1 VGSKATLGRVRR
13 DFVLR
18 SAPAWKLSRKV
29 VLFLCAGLFSMAG
42 CKANSDEAHGAASGN
57 PATAAATAP
66 NAGQGG
72 AEDAPPPES
81 TGGFDGKL
89 AFEHVAK
96 QVGFGPR
103 PSGSQAIAQTQDYIL
118 TRLKNDGC
126 TTEVDAFNA
135 DTPIGRLPMKNILV
149 KIPGDDASIILLG
162 THYDT
167 LLRNDITFV
176 GADDSASSTAVMLE
190 LARLLCGKHGKHAVW
205 IAFFDGEEAMKSWN
219 ETDSRY
225 GSRQMAA
232 RFAASGDLPKIKAF
246 LLADMVG
253 SRSLHFAREST
264 STPSLVG
271 LMWAT
276 AARLGY
282 SDIFVNTS
290 SGAEDDH
297 DSFLKRKVPSMDV
310 IDFDRVQD
318 VPFWHTAEDTLD
330 KISVRSLAISGHV
343 FLETVKELQKQ

>member
-1 VGSKATLGRVRR
+1 VGSKASVVRSDVGLCAR
-13 DFVLR
+13 
-18 SAPAWKLSRKV
+18 AAWKLSAQV
-29 VLFLCAGLFSMAG
+29 ALFLCAGLFSLTG
-42 CKANSDEAHGAASGN
+42 CKANSDETHGAAAGN
-57 PATAAATAP
+57 PAAASAATSSG
-66 NAGQGG
+66 AGQGG
-72 AEDAPPPES
+72 ADDAPAPES

-103 PSGSQAIAQTQDYIL
+103 PSGSPAIAQMQDYIL
-118 TRLKNDGC
+118 AQLKNDGC
-126 TTEVDAFNA
+126 TAEVDAFNA
-135 DTPIGRLPMKNILV
+135 DTPIGRLPMENILV
-149 KIPGDDASIILLG
+149 KIPGDDSSIILLG
-162 THYDT
+162 THYDS
-167 LLRNDITFV
+167 LLRHDITFV

-190 LARLLCGKHGKHAVW
+190 LARLLCAKHGKHAVW
-205 IAFFDGEEAMKSWN
+205 IAFFDGEEAIKAWS

-232 RFAASGDLPKIKAF
+232 RFAATGDISKIKAF

-253 SRSLHFAREST
+253 SKSLHFAREESST
-264 STPSLVG
+264 KSLVD

-310 IDFDRVQD
+310 IDFDRLQD
-318 VPFWHTAEDTLD
+318 VPFWHTADDTLD
-330 KISVRSLAISGHV
+330 KISTRSLAISGYV
-343 FLETVKELQKQ
+343 FLETVSELQKK

>member
-1 VGSKATLGRVRR
+1 VSSRVSGVRCEFRLRRRATHN
-13 DFVLR
+13 FTE
-18 SAPAWKLSRKV
+18 KV
-29 VLFLCAGLFSMAG
+29 ILFLCVGLFSLTG
-42 CKANSDEAHGAASGN
+42 CKANSDEAHGAAGN
-57 PATAAATAP
+57 PAAASVATTS
-66 NAGQGG
+66 AGQGG
-72 AEDAPPPES
+72 VEDAPTPES
-81 TGGFDGKL
+81 TGGFDGKR
-89 AFEHVAK
+89 AYEHVAK

-118 TRLKNDGC
+118 TQLKSYGC

-149 KIPGDDASIILLG
+149 KIPGDDNSIILLG
-162 THYDT
+162 THYDS
-167 LLRNDITFV
+167 LLRKDITFV

-205 IAFFDGEEAMKSWN
+205 IAFFDGEEAMKAWS

-232 RFAASGDLPKIKAF
+232 RFAASGDIPKIKAF

-264 STPSLVG
+264 STPALVD

-282 SDIFVNTS
+282 SQIFVNTS

-318 VPFWHTAEDTLD
+318 VPFWHTDEDTLD
-330 KISVRSLAISGHV
+330 KISARSLAISGYV
-343 FLETVKELQKQ
+343 FLETVKELQKR

>member
-1 VGSKATLGRVRR
+1 MKC
-13 DFVLR
+13 DFRLR
-18 SAPAWKLSRKV
+18 PAAVWELTGKV
-29 VLFLCAGLFSMAG
+29 ILFLCAGLFSLTG
-42 CKANSDEAHGAASGN
+42 CKANSDEVHGAAGN
-57 PATAAATAP
+57 PAATSAGAP
-66 NAGQGG
+66 GAGQGG
-72 AEDAPPPES
+72 ADDGPAPES
-81 TGGFDGKL
+81 TGGFDGKR

-103 PSGSQAIAQTQDYIL
+103 PSGSQAIAQTQNYIL
-118 TRLKNDGC
+118 SQLNSYGC

-149 KIPGDDASIILLG
+149 RIPGDDNSIILLG
-162 THYDT
+162 THYDS
-167 LLRNDITFV
+167 LLRRDITFV

-205 IAFFDGEEAMKSWN
+205 IAFFDGEEAMKAWS

-232 RFAASGDLPKIKAF
+232 RFAASGDISKIKAF

-264 STPSLVG
+264 STPALVD

-276 AARLGY
+276 AAKLGY
-282 SDIFVNTS
+282 SDIFLNTS

-297 DSFLKRKVPSMDV
+297 NSFLKRKVPSIDV
-310 IDFDRVQD
+310 IDFDRAQD
-318 VPFWHTAEDTLD
+318 VPFWHTDEDALD
-330 KISVRSLAISGHV
+330 KISAKSLAISGYV
-343 FLETVKELQKQ
+343 FLETVKELQKR

>member
-1 VGSKATLGRVRR
+1 VGSREGVSGVRC
-13 DFVLR
+13 DFGL
-18 SAPAWKLSRKV
+18 PAGAAWNLSGKV
-29 VLFLCAGLFSMAG
+29 VLFLCAGLFGLTG
-42 CKANSDEAHGAASGN
+42 CKANSDEAHGAAGN
-57 PATAAATAP
+57 PAAASANATG
-66 NAGQGG
+66 AGQGG
-72 AEDAPPPES
+72 VEDAPAPES

-89 AFEHVAK
+89 AFDHVAK

-118 TRLKNDGC
+118 SQLKRDGC

-162 THYDT
+162 THYDS

-205 IAFFDGEEAMKSWN
+205 IAFFDGEEAIKAWS
-219 ETDSRY
+219 ESDSRY

-232 RFAASGDLPKIKAF
+232 RFAASGDISKIKAF

-264 STPSLVG
+264 STKALVD

-276 AARLGY
+276 AAKLGY
-282 SDIFVNTS
+282 ADVFVNTS

-310 IDFDRVQD
+310 IDFDRLQD
-318 VPFWHTAEDTLD
+318 VPFWHTADDTLD
-330 KISVRSLAISGHV
+330 KISARNLATTGHV
-343 FLETVKELQKQ
+343 FLETVRELQKQ

>member
-1 VGSKATLGRVRR
+1 VGSRAMGVRCSFALSRRAARRLTGRV
-13 DFVLR
+13 
-18 SAPAWKLSRKV
+18 A
-29 VLFLCAGLFSMAG
+29 LFLCVGLFSLTG
-42 CKANSDEAHGAASGN
+42 CKASSDESRGAASN
-57 PATAAATAP
+57 PASASASAS

-72 AEDAPPPES
+72 ADDAPAADK
-81 TGGFDGKL
+81 TGGFDGKR

-103 PSGSQAIAQTQDYIL
+103 PSGSQAIAQTQEYIL
-118 TRLKNDGC
+118 GQLKSDGC

-135 DTPIGRLPMKNILV
+135 DTPVGRLPMKNILV
-149 KIPGDDASIILLG
+149 KIPGDDSAIILLG
-162 THYDT
+162 THYDS
-167 LLRNDITFV
+167 LLQHDITFV

-205 IAFFDGEEAMKSWN
+205 IAFFDGEEAMKAWS

-232 RFAASGDLPKIKAF
+232 RFAASGDISKIKAF

-253 SRSLHFAREST
+253 SRSLHFARES
-264 STPSLVG
+264 SSAPALVD

-276 AARLGY
+276 AAKLGY
-282 SDIFVNTS
+282 SEIFVSTS

-310 IDFDRVQD
+310 IDFDRSQD

-330 KISVRSLAISGHV
+330 KISAKSLAISGHV
-343 FLETVKELQKQ
+343 FLETVNELQKR

>member
-1 VGSKATLGRVRR
+1 MGSRASGVRC
-13 DFVLR
+13 DFGLKVP
-18 SAPAWKLSRKV
+18 AAWKSSAQV
-29 VLFLCAGLFSMAG
+29 ALFLCAGLFSLTG

-66 NAGQGG
+66 NAPQSGR
-72 AEDAPPPES
+72 EDAPAPES
-81 TGGFDGKL
+81 TGGFDGRR
-89 AFEHVAK
+89 AFEHVTK

-103 PSGSQAIAQTQDYIL
+103 PSGSQALAQTQDYIL
-118 TRLKNDGC
+118 AQLKSDGC
-126 TTEVDAFNA
+126 TTEVDAFNS

-149 KIPGDDASIILLG
+149 KIPGDDSSIILLG
-162 THYDT
+162 THYDS
-167 LLRNDITFV
+167 LLRKDITFV

-190 LARLLCGKHGKHAVW
+190 LARLLCAKHGKHAVW
-205 IAFFDGEEAMKSWN
+205 IAFFDGEEAVKQWS

-232 RFAASGDLPKIKAF
+232 RFAASGDISKIKAF

-264 STPSLVG
+264 STPSLVD

-276 AARLGY
+276 AAKLGY
-282 SDIFVNTS
+282 SQTFVNTS

-310 IDFDRVQD
+310 IDFDREQD
-318 VPFWHTAEDTLD
+318 VPFWHTDEDTLD
-330 KISVRSLAISGHV
+330 KISERSLAISGHV
-343 FLETVKELQKQ
+343 FLETVNELQKK

>member
-1 VGSKATLGRVRR
+1 VDSREGVSSVTG
-13 DFVLR
+13 DFGLR
-18 SAPAWKLSRKV
+18 ARAGWKLSGKV
-29 VLFLCAGLFSMAG
+29 VLTLCAGLFSLTG
-42 CKANSDEAHGAASGN
+42 CKANSDETHGAAAGN
-57 PATAAATAP
+57 AAAASAATT
-66 NAGQGG
+66 GERQGG
-72 AEDAPPPES
+72 AEDVPAPDS
-81 TGGFDGKL
+81 TGGFDGKR
-89 AFEHVAK
+89 AFEHVAR

-118 TRLKNDGC
+118 TQLKSDGC

-149 KIPGDDASIILLG
+149 KIPGDVSSIILLG

-167 LLRNDITFV
+167 LLRKDITFV

-205 IAFFDGEEAMKSWN
+205 IAFFDGEEAMKSWSD
-219 ETDSRY
+219 TDSRY

-232 RFAASGDLPKIKAF
+232 RFAASGDISKIKAF

-264 STPSLVG
+264 STPALVD
-271 LMWAT
+271 LMWGTAT
-276 AARLGY
+276 KLGY
-282 SDIFVNTS
+282 SQIFLDTS
-290 SGAEDDH
+290 SATEDDH

-310 IDFDRVQD
+310 IDFDRERD
-318 VPFWHTAEDTLD
+318 VPFWHTADDTLD
-330 KISVRSLAISGHV
+330 RISARSLAFSGHV
-343 FLETVKELQKQ
+343 FLETVRELQKQ

>member
-1 VGSKATLGRVRR
+1 VRC
-13 DFVLR
+13 DFGLR
-18 SAPAWKLSRKV
+18 AGAAWKLSGKV
-29 VLFLCAGLFSMAG
+29 VLFLCAGLFGLTG
-42 CKANSDEAHGAASGN
+42 CKANSDEAHGAAGH
-57 PATAAATAP
+57 PAAASANATG
-66 NAGQGG
+66 AGQGG
-72 AEDAPPPES
+72 VEHAPAPES

-89 AFEHVAK
+89 AFDHVAK

-118 TRLKNDGC
+118 SQLKSDGC

-162 THYDT
+162 THYDS
-167 LLRNDITFV
+167 LLRKDITFV
-176 GADDSASSTAVMLE
+176 GADDSASSTAVLLE

-205 IAFFDGEEAMKSWN
+205 IAFFDGEEAMKAWS
-219 ETDSRY
+219 ESDSRY

-232 RFAASGDLPKIKAF
+232 RFAASGDISKIKAF

-264 STPSLVG
+264 STKTLVD

-276 AARLGY
+276 AAKLGY
-282 SDIFVNTS
+282 ADVFVNTS

-310 IDFDRVQD
+310 IDFDRLQD
-318 VPFWHTAEDTLD
+318 VPFWHTADDTLD
-330 KISVRSLAISGHV
+330 KISVRSLATTGHV
-343 FLETVKELQKQ
+343 FLETVRELQKQ

>member
-1 VGSKATLGRVRR
+1 VGSIAIGVRC
-13 DFVLR
+13 DF
-18 SAPAWKLSRKV
+18 ALSRRAARRLTGKV
-29 VLFLCAGLFSMAG
+29 ALFLCAGLFSLTG
-42 CKANSDEAHGAASGN
+42 CKANSDDAHGAAGN
-57 PATAAATAP
+57 PASASASAS
-66 NAGQGG
+66 NVGRGG
-72 AEDAPPPES
+72 ADDAPAPDK
-81 TGGFDGKL
+81 TGGFDGNR

-118 TRLKNDGC
+118 SQLKSDGC

-135 DTPIGRLPMKNILV
+135 DTPVGRLPMKNILV
-149 KIPGDDASIILLG
+149 KIPGDDSAIILLG
-162 THYDT
+162 THYDS
-167 LLRNDITFV
+167 LLQHDITFV

-205 IAFFDGEEAMKSWN
+205 IAFFDGEEAMKAWS

-232 RFAASGDLPKIKAF
+232 RFAASGDISKIKAF

-264 STPSLVG
+264 STPALVD
-271 LMWAT
+271 LMWGT
-276 AARLGY
+276 AAKLGY
-282 SDIFVNTS
+282 SEIFVNTS
-290 SGAEDDH
+290 RGAEDDH

-310 IDFDRVQD
+310 IDFDREQD

-330 KISVRSLAISGHV
+330 KISAKSLAISGHV
-343 FLETVKELQKQ
+343 FLETVNELQNK

>member
-1 VGSKATLGRVRR
+1 VALRA
-13 DFVLR
+13 DLR
-18 SAPAWKLSRKV
+18 SDLGMWAGATWKLSAHV
-29 VLFLCAGLFSMAG
+29 ALFLCAGLFSLAG
-42 CKANSDEAHGAASGN
+42 CKANSDEAHGAATGN
-57 PATAAATAP
+57 PAAVNAATTSD
-66 NAGQGG
+66 GQGG
-72 AEDAPPPES
+72 AEDVPSPEI
-81 TGGFDGKL
+81 TGGFDGKQ

-118 TRLKNDGC
+118 TQLKSDGC

-149 KIPGDDASIILLG
+149 KIPGDDSSIILLG
-162 THYDT
+162 THYDS
-167 LLRNDITFV
+167 LLRHDITFV

-190 LARLLCGKHGKHAVW
+190 LARLLCAKHGKHAVW
-205 IAFFDGEEAMKSWN
+205 IAFFDGEEALKVWSD
-219 ETDSRY
+219 TDSRY

-232 RFAASGDLPKIKAF
+232 RFAATGDISKIKEF

-264 STPSLVG
+264 STPSLVD

-276 AARLGY
+276 AVKLGY
-282 SDIFVNTS
+282 SQIFLDTS

-310 IDFDRVQD
+310 IDFDRQQD
-318 VPFWHTAEDTLD
+318 VPFWHTADDTLD
-330 KISVRSLAISGHV
+330 KISARSLAISGHV
-343 FLETVKELQKQ
+343 FLETVNELQKR

>member
-1 VGSKATLGRVRR
+1 VGSRGIVTEAMGEFGLGTR
-13 DFVLR
+13 
-18 SAPAWKLSRKV
+18 AAWKVSAQV
-29 VLFLCAGLFSMAG
+29 VFCLCAGLFSLTG
-42 CKANSDEAHGAASGN
+42 CKANSDEAHGADGN
-57 PATAAATAP
+57 SAAVSAAARGAS
-66 NAGQGG
+66 QGG
-72 AEDAPPPES
+72 AEDAPAPDT
-81 TGGFDGKL
+81 TGGFDGKR

-103 PSGSQAIAQTQDYIL
+103 PSGSQALGQTQEYIL
-118 TRLKNDGC
+118 TQLKSDGC
-126 TTEVDAFNA
+126 TTEVDAFSA
-135 DTPIGRLPMKNILV
+135 DTPIGRLPMENILV

-162 THYDT
+162 THYDS
-167 LLRNDITFV
+167 LLRKDITFV

-190 LARLLCGKHGKHAVW
+190 LARLLCGKHAKHAVW
-205 IAFFDGEEAMKSWN
+205 IAFFDGEEAMKAWS

-232 RFAASGDLPKIKAF
+232 RFAASGDISKIKGF

-264 STPSLVG
+264 STPALVD

-282 SDIFVNTS
+282 SEIFLDAS
-290 SGAEDDH
+290 STTEDDH
-297 DSFLKRKVPSMDV
+297 DSFLKRRVPSMDV
-310 IDFDRVQD
+310 IDFDRAQD

-330 KISVRSLAISGHV
+330 KISARSLAISGHV
-343 FLETVKELQKQ
+343 FLETLNELQKK

>member
-1 VGSKATLGRVRR
+1 VDLRATVTVMTAEIALRGLAARRLTGKAI
-13 DFVLR
+13 
-18 SAPAWKLSRKV
+18 
-29 VLFLCAGLFSMAG
+29 LFFFAGLVSLTG
-42 CKANSDEAHGAASGN
+42 CKANSDEAHGAAGN
-57 PATAAATAP
+57 APGSNSTAASRGQ
-66 NAGQGG
+66 AGGQ
-72 AEDAPPPES
+72 DAPAPES
-81 TGGFDGKL
+81 TGGFDGKR

-103 PSGSQAIAQTQDYIL
+103 PSGSQAIAQTQEYIL
-118 TRLKNDGC
+118 TQLKSYGC

-135 DTPIGRLPMKNILV
+135 DTPIGRLGMKNILV

-162 THYDT
+162 THYDS
-167 LLRNDITFV
+167 LLRHDITFV
-176 GADDSASSTAVMLE
+176 GADDSGSSTAVMLE
-190 LARLLCGKHGKHAVW
+190 LARLLCGTHGKHAVW
-205 IAFFDGEEAMKSWN
+205 IAFFDGEEALKSWSD
-219 ETDSRY
+219 TDSRY

-232 RFAASGDLPKIKAF
+232 RFAASGDISKIKAF

-264 STPSLVG
+264 STPSLVD

-276 AARLGY
+276 AGKLGY
-282 SDIFVNTS
+282 GEIFVNTS

-297 DSFLKRKVPSMDV
+297 DSFLKRKAPSMDV
-310 IDFDRVQD
+310 IDFDRTQD

-330 KISVRSLAISGHV
+330 KISARSLAISGHV

>member
-1 VGSKATLGRVRR
+1 
-13 DFVLR
+13 
-18 SAPAWKLSRKV
+18 
-29 VLFLCAGLFSMAG
+29 LCTGLFSLTG
-42 CKANSDEAHGAASGN
+42 CKANSDEAHGAAGVPAAVS
-57 PATAAATAP
+57 ATATGP
-66 NAGQGG
+66 GLAGK
-72 AEDAPPPES
+72 EDAPAPES

-89 AFEHVAK
+89 AFDHVAK

-103 PSGSQAIAQTQDYIL
+103 PSGSRAIAQTQDYIL
-118 TRLKNDGC
+118 SQLKSDGC

-135 DTPIGRLPMKNILV
+135 DTPIGRVPMKNILV
-149 KIPGDDASIILLG
+149 KIPGDEASIILLG
-162 THYDT
+162 THYDS
-167 LLRNDITFV
+167 LLRNDVTFV
-176 GADDSASSTAVMLE
+176 GANDSASSTAVMLE
-190 LARLLCGKHGKHAVW
+190 LAKLLCGKHGKHAVW
-205 IAFFDGEEAMKSWN
+205 IAFFDGEEAMKAWS

-232 RFAASGDLPKIKAF
+232 RFAASGDISKIKAF

-253 SRSLHFAREST
+253 SRSLHFAREESST
-264 STPSLVG
+264 ESLVD

-276 AARLGY
+276 AAKLGY
-282 SDIFVNTS
+282 SDVFVNTS
-290 SGAEDDH
+290 NGAQDDH

-330 KISVRSLAISGHV
+330 KISARSLAITGHV

>member
-1 VGSKATLGRVRR
+1 VGSRANGVRCNFTLRP
-13 DFVLR
+13 FW
-18 SAPAWKLSRKV
+18 AWKLSGKV
-29 VLFLCAGLFSMAG
+29 VLVLCAGLFGLTG
-42 CKANSDEAHGAASGN
+42 CKANSDEAHGAAAN
-57 PATAAATAP
+57 PAAASATAAGAAQ
-66 NAGQGG
+66 AG
-72 AEDAPPPES
+72 ADDAPAPDK
-81 TGGFDGKL
+81 TGGFDGKR
-89 AFEHVAK
+89 AFEQVAK

-118 TRLKNDGC
+118 TQLKSDGC

-149 KIPGDDASIILLG
+149 KIPGDDSSIILLG
-162 THYDT
+162 THYDS

-205 IAFFDGEEAMKSWN
+205 IAFFDGEEAMKAWS

-232 RFAASGDLPKIKAF
+232 RFAASGDISKIKAF

-253 SRSLHFAREST
+253 SRSLHFARESS
-264 STPSLVG
+264 STAPLVD

-276 AARLGY
+276 AAKLGY
-282 SDIFVNTS
+282 SEVFVSTS

-310 IDFDRVQD
+310 IDFDRSQD
-318 VPFWHTAEDTLD
+318 VPFWHTSDDTLD
-330 KISVRSLAISGHV
+330 KVSARSLAISGHV
-343 FLETVKELQKQ
+343 FLETVNELQNK

>member
-1 VGSKATLGRVRR
+1 MT
-13 DFVLR
+13 
-18 SAPAWKLSRKV
+18 
-29 VLFLCAGLFSMAG
+29 G
-42 CKANSDEAHGAASGN
+42 CKAKSEEAHGTAGHPAAVS
-57 PATAAATAP
+57 ATSCGRAQ
-66 NAGQGG
+66 GQRG
-72 AEDAPPPES
+72 AVEDAPAPES

-118 TRLKNDGC
+118 SQLKSDGC
-126 TTEVDAFNA
+126 TTEMDAFNA

-162 THYDT
+162 THYDS

-205 IAFFDGEEAMKSWN
+205 IAFFDGEEAMKAWS

-232 RFAASGDLPKIKAF
+232 RFAASGDIPKIKAF

-264 STPSLVG
+264 STAALMD
-271 LMWAT
+271 LMW
-276 AARLGY
+276 RYG
-282 SDIFVNTS
+282 
-290 SGAEDDH
+290 GASWDT
-297 DSFLKRKVPSMDV
+297 RKV
-310 IDFDRVQD
+310 F
-318 VPFWHTAEDTLD
+318 
-330 KISVRSLAISGHV
+330 VRQLRGGGR
-343 FLETVKELQKQ
+343 

>member
-1 VGSKATLGRVRR
+1 VSSRGRVSGVVC
-13 DFVLR
+13 DFGLR
-18 SAPAWKLSRKV
+18 AGAARKLSGKV
-29 VLFLCAGLFSMAG
+29 VLFFCAGLFSLTG
-42 CKANSDEAHGAASGN
+42 CKANSDEGHGTAGN
-57 PATAAATAP
+57 PAVVSATAE
-66 NAGQGG
+66 G
-72 AEDAPPPES
+72 AAQRGIEDAPAPES
-81 TGGFDGKL
+81 TGGFDGKR

-96 QVGFGPR
+96 RVGFGPR

-118 TRLKNDGC
+118 SQLKSYGC

-135 DTPIGRLPMKNILV
+135 NTPIGRLPMKNILV

-162 THYDT
+162 THYDS

-190 LARLLCGKHGKHAVW
+190 LSRLLCGKHGKHAVW
-205 IAFFDGEEAMKSWN
+205 IAFFDGEEAMKAWS

-232 RFAASGDLPKIKAF
+232 RFAASGDISKIKAF

-264 STPSLVG
+264 STPALVD
-271 LMWAT
+271 LMWST
-276 AARLGY
+276 AAKLGY
-282 SDIFVNTS
+282 SDVFVNTS

-310 IDFDRVQD
+310 IDFDRLQD
-318 VPFWHTAEDTLD
+318 VPFWHTDDDTLD
-330 KISVRSLAISGHV
+330 KISARSLATSGHV
-343 FLETVKELQKQ
+343 LLETVNELQKQ

>member
-1 VGSKATLGRVRR
+1 V
-13 DFVLR
+13 
-18 SAPAWKLSRKV
+18 
-29 VLFLCAGLFSMAG
+29 GLFSLTG
-42 CKANSDEAHGAASGN
+42 CKANSDEGHGAAAAGN
-57 PATAAATAP
+57 SAAVSTAAT
-66 NAGQGG
+66 NAQGG
-72 AEDAPPPES
+72 AEDVPSPES
-81 TGGFDGKL
+81 TGGFDGKR

-118 TRLKNDGC
+118 TQLNSDGC
-126 TTEVDAFNA
+126 ATEVDTFNA

-149 KIPGDDASIILLG
+149 KIPGDDSSIILLG
-162 THYDT
+162 THYDS
-167 LLRNDITFV
+167 LLRHDITFV
-176 GADDSASSTAVMLE
+176 GANDSASSTAVMLE
-190 LARLLCGKHGKHAVW
+190 LARLLCAKHGKHAVW
-205 IAFFDGEEAMKSWN
+205 IAFFDGEEAMKAWS

-232 RFAASGDLPKIKAF
+232 RMAASGDISKIKAF

-264 STPSLVG
+264 STPALVD

-276 AARLGY
+276 AAKLGY
-282 SDIFVNTS
+282 SQIFVDAS

-310 IDFDRVQD
+310 IDFDRERD
-318 VPFWHTAEDTLD
+318 VPFWHTADDTLD
-330 KISVRSLAISGHV
+330 KISARSLAISGHV
-343 FLETVKELQKQ
+343 FLETVNELQKK

>member
-1 VGSKATLGRVRR
+1 VGSIAIGVRC
-13 DFVLR
+13 DF
-18 SAPAWKLSRKV
+18 ALSRRAARRLTGKV
-29 VLFLCAGLFSMAG
+29 VLFLCAGLFSLTG
-42 CKANSDEAHGAASGN
+42 CKANSDESRGAASN
-57 PATAAATAP
+57 PASASASAS

-72 AEDAPPPES
+72 AEDAPAPDK
-81 TGGFDGKL
+81 TGGFDGKR
-89 AFEHVAK
+89 AFEHVSK

-118 TRLKNDGC
+118 SQLKSDGC

-149 KIPGDDASIILLG
+149 KIPGDDSAIILLG
-162 THYDT
+162 THYDS
-167 LLRNDITFV
+167 LLQHDITFV

-190 LARLLCGKHGKHAVW
+190 LARQLCGKHGKHAVW
-205 IAFFDGEEAMKSWN
+205 IAFFDGEEAMKSWS

-232 RFAASGDLPKIKAF
+232 RFAASGDISKIKGF

-253 SRSLHFAREST
+253 SRSLHFARES
-264 STPSLVG
+264 SSSPSLVD
-271 LMWAT
+271 LMWGT
-276 AARLGY
+276 AAKLGY
-282 SDIFVNTS
+282 SEVFVNTS

-310 IDFDRVQD
+310 IDFDRSRD

-330 KISVRSLAISGHV
+330 KISAKSLAISGHV
-343 FLETVKELQKQ
+343 FLETVNELQRK

>member
-1 VGSKATLGRVRR
+1 MVTEAMGEFGLGTR
-13 DFVLR
+13 
-18 SAPAWKLSRKV
+18 AACKLSTQIV
-29 VLFLCAGLFSMAG
+29 FCLFAGLFGLTG
-42 CKANSDEAHGAASGN
+42 CKANSDEAHRVAGN
-57 PATAAATAP
+57 AAAVSEVAP
-66 NAGQGG
+66 GAGQGG
-72 AEDAPPPES
+72 AEDAPAPDS

-103 PSGSQAIAQTQDYIL
+103 PSGSQALAQTQDYIL
-118 TRLKNDGC
+118 TQLKGDGC

-149 KIPGDDASIILLG
+149 KIPGDGASIILLG
-162 THYDT
+162 THYDS
-167 LLRNDITFV
+167 LLRKDITFV

-190 LARLLCGKHGKHAVW
+190 LARLLCGKHAKHAVW
-205 IAFFDGEEAMKSWN
+205 IAFFDGEEAMKAWS

-232 RFAASGDLPKIKAF
+232 RFAASGDIAKIKAF

-264 STPSLVG
+264 STPALVD

-282 SDIFVNTS
+282 SEIFLDTS
-290 SGAEDDH
+290 SATEDDH
-297 DSFLKRKVPSMDV
+297 DSFLKRKIPSMDV
-310 IDFDRVQD
+310 LDFDREQD
-318 VPFWHTAEDTLD
+318 VPFWHTAEDSLD
-330 KISVRSLAISGHV
+330 KISAKSLAITGHV
-343 FLETVKELQKQ
+343 FLETVNELQKK

>member
-1 VGSKATLGRVRR
+1 LGTRGAWN
-13 DFVLR
+13 L
-18 SAPAWKLSRKV
+18 SAKV
-29 VLFLCAGLFSMAG
+29 VFFLCAGLFSMTG
-42 CKANSDEAHGAASGN
+42 CKANGGEAHGTAGN
-57 PATAAATAP
+57 PATAAATTP
-66 NAGQGG
+66 GAGQGG
-72 AEDAPPPES
+72 IEEAPAPDS

-89 AFEHVAK
+89 AFEQVAK

-118 TRLKNDGC
+118 TQLKSDGC

-149 KIPGDDASIILLG
+149 KIPGDDSSIILLG
-162 THYDT
+162 THYDS
-167 LLRNDITFV
+167 LLRQDITFV

-190 LARLLCGKHGKHAVW
+190 LARLLCAKHGKHAVW
-205 IAFFDGEEAMKSWN
+205 IAFFDGEEAMKSWS

-232 RFAASGDLPKIKAF
+232 RFAATGDLAKIKAF

-264 STPSLVG
+264 STPSLVD

-276 AARLGY
+276 AAKLGY
-282 SDIFVNTS
+282 SQVFLNTS

-310 IDFDRVQD
+310 IDFDRLQD

-330 KISVRSLAISGHV
+330 KISARSLAISGHV
-343 FLETVKELQKQ
+343 FLETVKELQNQ